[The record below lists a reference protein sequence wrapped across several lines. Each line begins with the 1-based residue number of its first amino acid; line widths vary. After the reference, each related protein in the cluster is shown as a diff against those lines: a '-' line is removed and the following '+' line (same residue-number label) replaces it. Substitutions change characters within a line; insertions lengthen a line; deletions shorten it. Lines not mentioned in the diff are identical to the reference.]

1 MPRIRSVTAVAAVVL
16 ASACSASH
24 VTSSKNNSARS
35 IIPTQASTSSTTN
48 ERQVPDGTY
57 RTVATRQ
64 EELAK
69 HFDPSFITSMIGSDG
84 RMPVTIKI
92 VGGHWDLFDVLDDG
106 TVDHGDEGT
115 VSYDAQRRLVLTS
128 ESSGCTGCVVTYD
141 WTFTGSNLTLI
152 FRSELHGPAGDDRA
166 VRVVTEHTYQKVG

>member
-1 MPRIRSVTAVAAVVL
+1 MPRIRSVAAVAGAVL

-24 VTSSKNNSARS
+24 VTSSTYHSAPPTV
-35 IIPTQASTSSTTN
+35 PTQSSISSSAGG
-48 ERQVPDGTY
+48 RQIPDGTY

-69 HFDPSFITSMIGSDG
+69 HFDPGFITSMLGSDG
-84 RMPVTIKI
+84 QMPVTIKI
-92 VGGHWDLFDVLDDG
+92 VGGHWDLFDVLDNG

-115 VSYDAQRRLVLTS
+115 VSYDARRRLVLTS

-141 WTFTGSNLTLI
+141 WTFTGSSLTLT
-152 FRSELHGPAGDDRA
+152 FRDELHGAAGDDRA